1 MSSEFLNNAQDH
13 KILKNK
19 YTKIVP
25 SRKAIMKKHRKC
37 HSFEQKKEHSEIK
50 LNISDIHLPLYEST
64 ILYGSKEDYKNNR
77 LNEKDNDISFNIK
90 KNSFNNDSIFSQ
102 DSPKIKKISSSNIVN
117 SSKKLAN
124 LRKHFLKENKNEES
138 IDVIQKDKTKIKRP
152 NYLIK
157 SCFYNNNDLTQKMYG
172 RSLSKKEFSPSP
184 VLDFYI
190 YQDKNDYNNGNILKK
205 YYKHSTFGKTNNNNN
220 NITNNLDFVDK
231 KKGFEKNKDEIMKFE
246 SNHISINKNHNHF
259 LNDNEESF
267 IKIIQADSS
276 DEEKKDI
283 KSFFGDKNDFANEI
297 NIINKIKDKEDTLSN
312 LINESFKSQILEKQ
326 NNLNESIF
334 NKHNNSISL
343 QNISEGLS
351 NSVYSNRSSLNEEFV
366 FKNHSKIFQ
375 TNNNNSLSNNNS
387 LNKIQEDKTNNENNL
402 NKSDRQI
409 LPYFKNDVNVNNN
422 NQKYNNDSEEE
433 FDNKHY
439 NINNNINNNN
449 NNNNNNNFYEENN
462 FNTINNNN
470 YLQLNQNNNL
480 NNRYLNQNNYIN
492 NNQNIYS
499 NVINNNINYSNNNMI
514 NQFFP
519 QINPN
524 KININNIN
532 NKINYLQNINSYN
545 NRQNNNVPNPYINNT
560 INFIYNNNMNL
571 YYNNPYNINNSEF
584 NQQKMNNNNNL
595 FLNNNNTNYNYY
607 PNSLNN
613 YNFSNQINQIMNNNI
628 LNNFNNNFNNN
639 MNNLANNINNN
650 YFYQNNNN
658 NLNNNI
664 NNNIIQKQQ
673 KYMNSN
679 INNQRI
685 NKNNEKIKNFTKM
698 SNEELAKN
706 AHILAKTQDGSR
718 FLEKIIDSNPSLVS
732 SLFFPYTLA
741 YFEELSNNK
750 YGNFYIKKIIKNL
763 SKELL
768 EKLIELL
775 NPKIAKIATN
785 QYGSKILEQ
794 LIKNIKD
801 DDKLLL
807 SFIGKIIPHMII
819 LINDLNG
826 THIIYKLLLLKSKN
840 IRLIEE
846 HICNNIK
853 SIYITREGSNLLKK
867 YFEIIN
873 KESNNTKNYDKII
886 FFINTIN
893 NNLSS
898 IIIDQFGNYI
908 IRHIVLHLN
917 HSINNVILQ
926 NIIKNIVYYSNQKYS
941 SNVVENC
948 LDNNYI
954 KDFILNELTKQ
965 YIFNSIFL
973 NEYGNYVIQKS
984 LSLADENKRDIY
996 FKYIAQVTRQLQTL
1010 TFGPKLLSK
1019 LLMVY
1024 PKLSMYILSIYK

>member
-1 MSSEFLNNAQDH
+1 
-13 KILKNK
+13 
-19 YTKIVP
+19 
-25 SRKAIMKKHRKC
+25 
-37 HSFEQKKEHSEIK
+37 
-50 LNISDIHLPLYEST
+50 
-64 ILYGSKEDYKNNR
+64 
-77 LNEKDNDISFNIK
+77 
-90 KNSFNNDSIFSQ
+90 
-102 DSPKIKKISSSNIVN
+102 
-117 SSKKLAN
+117 
-124 LRKHFLKENKNEES
+124 
-138 IDVIQKDKTKIKRP
+138 
-152 NYLIK
+152 
-157 SCFYNNNDLTQKMYG
+157 
-172 RSLSKKEFSPSP
+172 
-184 VLDFYI
+184 
-190 YQDKNDYNNGNILKK
+190 
-205 YYKHSTFGKTNNNNN
+205 
-220 NITNNLDFVDK
+220 
-231 KKGFEKNKDEIMKFE
+231 
-246 SNHISINKNHNHF
+246 
-259 LNDNEESF
+259 
-267 IKIIQADSS
+267 
-276 DEEKKDI
+276 
-283 KSFFGDKNDFANEI
+283 
-297 NIINKIKDKEDTLSN
+297 
-312 LINESFKSQILEKQ
+312 
-326 NNLNESIF
+326 
-334 NKHNNSISL
+334 
-343 QNISEGLS
+343 
-351 NSVYSNRSSLNEEFV
+351 
-366 FKNHSKIFQ
+366 
-375 TNNNNSLSNNNS
+375 
-387 LNKIQEDKTNNENNL
+387 
-402 NKSDRQI
+402 
-409 LPYFKNDVNVNNN
+409 
-422 NQKYNNDSEEE
+422 
-433 FDNKHY
+433 
-439 NINNNINNNN
+439 
-449 NNNNNNNFYEENN
+449 
-462 FNTINNNN
+462 
-470 YLQLNQNNNL
+470 
-480 NNRYLNQNNYIN
+480 
-492 NNQNIYS
+492 
-499 NVINNNINYSNNNMI
+499 
-514 NQFFP
+514 
-519 QINPN
+519 
-524 KININNIN
+524 
-532 NKINYLQNINSYN
+532 
-545 NRQNNNVPNPYINNT
+545 
-560 INFIYNNNMNL
+560 
-571 YYNNPYNINNSEF
+571 
-584 NQQKMNNNNNL
+584 MNNNNNL